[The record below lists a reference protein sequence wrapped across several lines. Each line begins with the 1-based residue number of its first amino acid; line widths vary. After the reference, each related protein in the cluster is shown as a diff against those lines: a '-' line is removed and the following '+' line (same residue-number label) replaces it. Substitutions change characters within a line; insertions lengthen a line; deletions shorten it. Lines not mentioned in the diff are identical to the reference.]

1 MRRVL
6 VVDDDPL
13 LVKLVQTA
21 LAAEGLE
28 VIAASNGAEALL
40 AVDSQHPDLIVLDV
54 AMPVLDGFETLR
66 ALRAKPETASLPVI
80 MLTARQSDADVVKG
94 WSTGADLYITKPFEV
109 QELVLATKRLLEVA
123 EAEAGA
129 E

>member
-1 MRRVL
+1 MKRVL

-80 MLTARQSDADVVKG
+80 MLTARRSDTDVVKG
-94 WSTGADLYITKPFEV
+94 WSSGADLYITKPFEV
-109 QELVLATKRLLEVA
+109 RELVLATKRLLEVT
-123 EAEAGA
+123 GA
-129 E
+129 EGGEE